1 MNVKYWISVLPNDS
15 NSLVGLP
22 NLSDSKQMMY
32 TSTDDSI
39 LIDDNHLGSESKGEL
54 QLVELCSSIYKR
66 NTKIIH
72 EVFILPK

>member
-1 MNVKYWISVLPNDS
+1 MVVLTNVSH
-15 NSLVGLP
+15 SLVGLP
-22 NLSDSKQMMY
+22 KLSDSKQMMY

-54 QLVELCSSIYKR
+54 QLVELCSSIYKSL
-66 NTKIIH
+66 H

>member
-1 MNVKYWISVLPNDS
+1 MVALTNISY
-15 NSLVGLP
+15 SLAGLP

-54 QLVELCSSIYKR
+54 QLVELCSSIYKYMKYLYYLS
-66 NTKIIH
+66 NDLT
-72 EVFILPK
+72 